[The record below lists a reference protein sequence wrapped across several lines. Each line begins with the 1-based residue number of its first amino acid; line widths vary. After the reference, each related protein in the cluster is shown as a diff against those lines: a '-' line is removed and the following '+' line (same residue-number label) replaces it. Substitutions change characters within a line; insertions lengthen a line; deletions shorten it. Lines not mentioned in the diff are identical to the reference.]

1 MQGCGVR
8 TPNAAAV
15 AAATC
20 GLARLLHIPHDEIL
34 TMGAAS
40 VMTSMGLPSAK
51 TVILFVDVRFPGVVP
66 KLHMHIAPVV
76 TTSDIAFSF

>member
-8 TPNAAAV
+8 TPIAAAV
-15 AAATC
+15 AAATV
-20 GLARLLHIPHDEIL
+20 GLARLLHIPHGDML

-40 VMTSMGLPSAK
+40 VMTSIGLPSAS

-76 TTSDIAFSF
+76 TTSAIKFSF